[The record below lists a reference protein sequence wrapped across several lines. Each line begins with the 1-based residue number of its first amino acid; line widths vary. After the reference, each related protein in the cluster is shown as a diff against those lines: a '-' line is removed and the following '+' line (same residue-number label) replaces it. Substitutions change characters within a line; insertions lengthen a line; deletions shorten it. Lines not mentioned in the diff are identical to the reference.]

1 MRVDSGDRPTIRQV
15 SGIGGH
21 RRVSKAVAAIAVG
34 LVVAVS
40 GGALSATATAA
51 PIPGATTTTTAPAPG
66 VAPTTLPTVAPIAPL
81 TIAPLTIAPV
91 TIAPATLAPVT
102 VAPITTVPIPT
113 IAAPTTTAAAPTT
126 TTEPSTVAIAPVA
139 QSASIAPPATVNW
152 LSDRRVALWVD
163 SPSMSTKIQ
172 VQVLLAR
179 DWNSNPSAT
188 FPSIWMLDGMRAT
201 DQENGWTVETDAAAY
216 FADQNVNVIL
226 PVGGQS
232 SFYSDWVGQD
242 NGKNYQWETFL
253 TKELPPILERDWRTS
268 QTRAVAGLSMG
279 GTAAIALAAR
289 NPGFFTFASSFSGI
303 LTTSTAGM
311 PQAIAMAMKDAGG
324 FDATAMWGAPPNDI
338 WAEHDPYMLA
348 PKLKGVGLYVSSGSG
363 LVGPYD
369 QPSGIPG
376 VSTNLAGMGLEIL
389 ARMTSQT
396 FARKLNQLGIPATIN
411 YRPTGTHSWPYWQFE
426 LHQAWPLMAQAL
438 GVAVGKPG
446 CGTGGAI
453 ASVANNATWLGE
465 CLTSE
470 YGVAGG
476 RAQDFRSGR
485 VFYSG
490 ATGAQTVGGVIG
502 GLYGGYRGPDGVL
515 GFPKTGELGTPDG
528 RGRFNAFTGGMIY
541 WSPTT
546 GAHAVRGAVLGEWS
560 RQRYESGRLGYPT
573 SEEFAVPGGVQQN
586 FQNGFITF
594 KDGKAVASP

>member
-1 MRVDSGDRPTIRQV
+1 MRVDSGNHRTTIRK
-15 SGIGGH
+15 
-21 RRVSKAVAAIAVG
+21 KAVAAIAVG

-51 PIPGATTTTTAPAPG
+51 PIPGATTTTTT
-66 VAPTTLPTVAPIAPL
+66 APTTS
-81 TIAPLTIAPV
+81 
-91 TIAPATLAPVT
+91 
-102 VAPITTVPIPT
+102 
-113 IAAPTTTAAAPTT
+113 IAAPTTTTTAPATATTVAPTTVAPTTAAVTTTPAPTTTTPAPTT
-126 TTEPSTVAIAPVA
+126 TTETSTVGIAPAA
-139 QSASIAPPATVNW
+139 QTASIAPPATENW

-188 FPSIWMLDGMRAT
+188 FPSVWMLDGMRAT
-201 DQENGWTVETDAAAY
+201 DQENGWTTETDAAAY

-253 TKELPPILERDWRTS
+253 TNELPPLLERDWRTS

-279 GTAAIALAAR
+279 GTAAMALAAR
-289 NPGFFTFASSFSGI
+289 NPGFFTFAASFSGI

-311 PQAIAMAMKDAGG
+311 PQAIAYAMKDAGG
-324 FDATAMWGAPPNDI
+324 FDATAMWGAPPNDV

-389 ARMTSQT
+389 ARTTSQS

-426 LHQAWPLMAQAL
+426 LHQAWPLIAQAL
-438 GVAVGKPG
+438 GVPVGKPA

-453 ASVANNATWLGE
+453 APVANNATWLGE

-490 ATGAQTVGGVIG
+490 GTGAQTVGGVIG
-502 GLYGGYRGPDGVL
+502 GLYVGYRGPDGVL

-528 RGRFNAFTGGMIY
+528 RGRFDAFTGGMIY
-541 WSPTT
+541 WTPTT
-546 GAHAVRGAVLGEWS
+546 GAHAVRGAILGEWS

-573 SEEFAVPGGVQQN
+573 SEEFAVAGGVQQN

-594 KDGKAVASP
+594 KDGKAIASS